1 MQDESTRD
9 PEAIRLTFK
18 TLPSGSEWET
28 LLGWW
33 LEAEGIPALDGG
45 WLFDHFYPIYGDHTG
60 PCFEGW
66 TALSYLAGRTERLR
80 LGLMVTGNPYR
91 HPAVL
96 ANMAATY
103 DVFSN
108 GRLDLGI
115 GAGWNELEA
124 NAYGIP
130 FGTMGERLDQL
141 EEAIPMIQSLFR
153 EKVTNWKGDHY
164 TLTDA
169 YCEPKPRQAG
179 GPPITVGGQGEKRT
193 LRIAARFADD
203 WNLPG
208 GTPEQ
213 FAHKV
218 EVLHAHCRDVGRDPS
233 EITCSTHVIAGG
245 EPNQTADQA
254 AAFVAAGARHLCL
267 YFFDLANREM
277 LGRTTEAVAG
287 ALGQ

>member
-1 MQDESTRD
+1 L
-9 PEAIRLTFK
+9 PEKTRLTFK
-18 TLPSGSEWET
+18 TLPSGTEWET
-28 LLGWW
+28 LLAWW
-33 LEAEGIPALDGG
+33 LEADQIEALDGG

-108 GRLDLGI
+108 GRLDLGL

-130 FGTMGERLDQL
+130 FGTMGDRLDQL
-141 EEAIPMIQSLFR
+141 EEAVQVIQSLFR
-153 EKVTNWKGDHY
+153 ETVTNFAGEHY
-164 TLTDA
+164 SLEKA

-179 GPPITVGGQGEKRT
+179 GPPLTIGGQGEKRT

-203 WNLPG
+203 WNFPG
-208 GTPEQ
+208 GTPDQ
-213 FAHKV
+213 FAHKID
-218 EVLHAHCRDVGRDPS
+218 VLRGHCTDVGRDFS
-233 EITCSTHVIAGG
+233 EITKSTHVIAGG
-245 EPNQTADQA
+245 EPNETADNA
-254 AAFVAAGARHLCL
+254 AAFVEAGAEHLCL
-267 YFFDLANREM
+267 YFFDLTQKDL
-277 LGRTTEAVAG
+277 LGQTVEAVTG
-287 ALGQ
+287 VLGE

>member
-1 MQDESTRD
+1 MSSST
-9 PEAIRLTFK
+9 RLTFK
-18 TLPSGSEWET
+18 TLPSGTEWET

-33 LEAEGIPALDGG
+33 LEAEEIEALDGG
-45 WLFDHFYPIYGDHTG
+45 WLFDHFYPIYGETTG

-66 TALSYLAGRTERLR
+66 TALSYLAGRTQRLR

-103 DVFSN
+103 DVFSK
-108 GRLDLGI
+108 GRLDLGL

-141 EEAIPMIQSLFR
+141 EEAIPLIQSLFR
-153 EKVTNWKGDHY
+153 EKSTDFEGVHY
-164 TLTDA
+164 TLKDA
-169 YCEPKPRQAG
+169 YCEPKPLQAG
-179 GPPITVGGQGEKRT
+179 GPPLTIGGQGEKRT

-203 WNLPG
+203 WNFPG

-218 EVLHAHCRDVGRDPS
+218 DVLRGHCADVGRDFS
-233 EITCSTHVIAGG
+233 EITCSTHLIPSA
-245 EPNQTADQA
+245 EPNETADNA
-254 AAFVAAGARHLCL
+254 AAFVEAGAGHLCL
-267 YFFDLANREM
+267 YFFDLSNRDV
-277 LGRTTEAVAG
+277 LGKTVEAISG
-287 ALGQ
+287 SLGH